1 METLLI
7 RTAMAVMHT
16 LPNQATVELSM
27 TTHNSLLTQ
36 CVVPAGVALL
46 EMVQTTLVIL
56 ENRTRETREV
66 QMLVTQELV
75 KTPMEM
81 QLILMVMAAV
91 LIPLI
96 QTGAEPSTMTP
107 ISLHLKCV
115 VHAVVDLQVAPLTP
129 QEAQMPQ
136 TKILQ
141 AQIAQAIKTKT
152 IQAIRAARTKV
163 DQQLQDVST
172 MTQLHKHVLMNGWI
186 V

>member
-1 METLLI
+1 M
-7 RTAMAVMHT
+7 
-16 LPNQATVELSM
+16 
-27 TTHNSLLTQ
+27 
-36 CVVPAGVALL
+36 G
-46 EMVQTTLVIL
+46 MVQTTLVIL

-129 QEAQMPQ
+129 QE

-141 AQIAQAIKTKT
+141 AQIAQATKTKT